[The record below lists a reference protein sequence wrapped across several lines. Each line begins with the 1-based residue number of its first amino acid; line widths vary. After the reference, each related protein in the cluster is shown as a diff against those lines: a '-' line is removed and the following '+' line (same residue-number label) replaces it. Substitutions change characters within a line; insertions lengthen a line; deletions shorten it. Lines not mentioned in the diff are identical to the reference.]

1 MGKLTD
7 RQVVNA
13 KAPDGKDLFV
23 SDGDGLYLRVLK
35 NTHTKTWLY
44 RYKTGT
50 TTKWIDLGVYPA
62 LPLVQARAATLSFK
76 MLRANGIDPYEQQ
89 EREAAKRRADE
100 EALKKAEA
108 AAAAH
113 LNVRKL
119 HERWEAT
126 ELWQRKDSGA
136 EIRRSFEKDVFPA
149 IAEVAEKDIKRAII
163 ARILDDVVLRGS
175 PIIARNLLEYLRQM
189 FSFAIKRGLL
199 ENDPTSHLKRND
211 FGKKVERDRVLGE
224 DEIRELLHKLPG
236 AALQRSTE
244 LALWIMLSTCCRVGE
259 LSRAQ
264 WADVDLASG
273 TWHIPA
279 ENAKNGKAHVVFL
292 SEFSFRHFQQLHAVS
307 GHTKWCYPAENKDDS
322 HVYTKSIS
330 KQVHDRQR
338 TVPMK
343 NRSKATGTLLLSA
356 GAWTPHDL
364 RRTGATT
371 MGTLGVRPDV
381 IEKCLNHVEQNKLVR
396 AYQRQEL
403 KEEQR
408 NAWKLL
414 GERVDQVTS
423 AKDNVVLLLKAA

>member
-1 MGKLTD
+1 
-7 RQVVNA
+7 
-13 KAPDGKDLFV
+13 
-23 SDGDGLYLRVLK
+23 
-35 NTHTKTWLY
+35 
-44 RYKTGT
+44 
-50 TTKWIDLGVYPA
+50 
-62 LPLVQARAATLSFK
+62 
-76 MLRANGIDPYEQQ
+76 
-89 EREAAKRRADE
+89 
-100 EALKKAEA
+100 
-108 AAAAH
+108 
-113 LNVRKL
+113 L

-126 ELWQRKDSGA
+126 ELWQRKDGGA

-149 IAEVAEKDIKRAII
+149 IADVAGEDTKRAMI
-163 ARILDDVVLRGS
+163 AKILDDVVLRGS
-175 PIIARNLLEYLRQM
+175 PIIARNLLGDLRQM

-199 ENDPTSHLKRND
+199 EDDPTSHLKRND
-211 FGKKVERDRVLGE
+211 FGKKVERDRVLDE
-224 DEIRELLHKLPG
+224 NEIRELLHKLPG
-236 AALQRSTE
+236 ASLQKSTE

-264 WADVDLASG
+264 WEDVDLVSG

-279 ENAKNGKAHVVFL
+279 QNAKNGKAHAVLL
-292 SEFSFRHFQQLHAVS
+292 SEFSLRHFKQLYAVS

-322 HVYTKSIS
+322 HVCVKSIS

-343 NRSKATGTLLLSA
+343 NRSKAAGTLLLSG

-364 RRTGATT
+364 RRTGATI

-396 AYQRQEL
+396 VYQRQEL

-414 GERVDQVTS
+414 GERVDQVIS
-423 AKDNVVLLLKAA
+423 EKDNVILLLNAA